1 MSSEIFQTS
10 FRSIKIKKYRGK
22 GIIIHPKIETKL
34 FLQIPGARKK
44 LSQLSRQIILK
55 SFSSVS

>member
-1 MSSEIFQTS
+1 VKFFKHLLGLLKLKNIGV
-10 FRSIKIKKYRGK
+10 KV
-22 GIIIHPKIETKL
+22 IIHPKIETKL